1 MRSGEAGTTNGTN
14 EFVQRKSLC
23 FATSDHAR
31 VLHAGDDGFWE
42 ELRRLYS
49 VAESNAAEQLVTLK
63 NNLRGAAYEV
73 FWPTLAKGVAELAG
87 AEMSFVSKR
96 VLVDEH
102 DAAVEMPPIG
112 DQGSCLMAT
121 AFYYNDNHGLV
132 GGAKDLK
139 YHAYGCPCAYMRHDK
154 IFIIPERLNDFIG
167 PANPNKLPFPGEAY
181 MGVPLFAE
189 GKCFAHFGVMWSAE
203 GAAKRQLSWAYLEM
217 MFHSLEDLI
226 LQRFLE
232 GANFIKSAALPRHRH
247 QVIPHEAVT
256 AAQSLKPYAR
266 SLSHELRTPMQG
278 VVGML
283 DVMYATVQEAAEG
296 QTSMHTR
303 KVFETLK
310 ENIEIVQDSSRRAV
324 EAADNVVHAYDMDM
338 SVPDS
343 PVQLMNED
351 AADSVDITPAIVNTT
366 CEDRPG
372 VLVAGSGLP
381 VDRPNK
387 RRREDADG
395 TISRVSK
402 VRATLETWT
411 SRSDSSK
418 ESKTD
423 APEVDSMSSDG
434 NSLAAVHQSEVEAS
448 NDDERTSPTPSLG
461 RGIIPGLR
469 HTNIRNIIQYVVNE
483 GLKVGGR
490 PESAIAYETDLGET
504 IEVRKSN
511 PSGATKTT
519 IIDWSVEPDVPET
532 MFIDEKDLGKLISCV
547 FLNAIKFTEEG
558 HITVTACMSPKSRYV
573 VVSVV
578 DTGPGIP
585 VAFLPSLF
593 KPFAREDVSLTRQSE
608 GLGLGLMVAKG
619 ISRKIGGDLVCVRA
633 ETSGPNRGCEFEMR
647 VPVVAG
653 EVTSRPT
660 SPFGS
665 PTPQRRT
672 RLSTNPREDSSRTK
686 PSSPPLSRKTLS
698 RTTTSPSPRPLT
710 SLPTHRRT
718 PTPPPQPPQ
727 TPSLA
732 ISKPS
737 PPTPNRRPTDGTRRL
752 SSHRKR
758 PANNEIDRDLALK
771 HPLTFLVAE
780 DNKINR
786 KLLVSML
793 GKFGYQ
799 TVFEAYDG
807 AEAVRQMSENLA
819 GDGTAA
825 GIDVVLMDLWMPFMD
840 GYEAA
845 EKILSMSRGG
855 SGKEGGS
862 GSGSGNGKGCG
873 KGGRREVTVLAVTAD
888 VTDGA
893 LERAAQVGMKGFL
906 TKPYKMLDLQRL
918 ILEYCSRSEVEAG

>member
-1 MRSGEAGTTNGTN
+1 
-14 EFVQRKSLC
+14 
-23 FATSDHAR
+23 
-31 VLHAGDDGFWE
+31 
-42 ELRRLYS
+42 
-49 VAESNAAEQLVTLK
+49 
-63 NNLRGAAYEV
+63 
-73 FWPTLAKGVAELAG
+73 
-87 AEMSFVSKR
+87 
-96 VLVDEH
+96 
-102 DAAVEMPPIG
+102 
-112 DQGSCLMAT
+112 
-121 AFYYNDNHGLV
+121 
-132 GGAKDLK
+132 
-139 YHAYGCPCAYMRHDK
+139 MRHDK

-232 GANFIKSAALPRHRH
+232 GANFIKSAALPRQRH

-296 QTSMHTR
+296 QTNMHTR
-303 KVFETLK
+303 QVFETLK

-351 AADSVDITPAIVNTT
+351 DADSADVTPAIINNTS
-366 CEDRPG
+366 EGRPG
-372 VLVAGSGLP
+372 MLVASSDSP
-381 VDRPNK
+381 TDRPNK
-387 RRREDADG
+387 RRREDVNG

-402 VRATLETWT
+402 VRATLEKWT
-411 SRSDSSK
+411 SRSDSSR

-423 APEVDSMSSDG
+423 AQEADSMSSDG
-434 NSLAAVHQSEVEAS
+434 NSLAAVHQGEVEAS
-448 NDDERTSPTPSLG
+448 NDDERTSPTPGLG
-461 RGIIPGLR
+461 RGIVPGLR
-469 HTNIRNIIQYVVNE
+469 HTNIRSVIQYLVNE

-558 HITVTACMSPKSRYV
+558 HITVTARMSPKSRYV

-647 VPVVAG
+647 VPVIAG

-665 PTPQRRT
+665 PTPQQRT
-672 RLSTNPREDSSRTK
+672 RLSTNPREDSGGTK
-686 PSSPPLSRKTLS
+686 PSSPSLAKKTLS
-698 RTTTSPSPRPLT
+698 ITTASPSPRAPT
-710 SLPTHRRT
+710 SLPTHHRT
-718 PTPPPQPPQ
+718 PTPTEPPPPPPPPQ
-727 TPSLA
+727 TPSLT
-732 ISKPS
+732 IPNPK
-737 PPTPNRRPTDGTRRL
+737 PPTPHRRPTDGGRRL
-752 SSHRKR
+752 SSHRKSS
-758 PANNEIDRDLALK
+758 ANNEIDRELALK

-799 TVFEAYDG
+799 GVFEAYDG

-819 GDGTAA
+819 GDGDGAA

-845 EKILSMSRGG
+845 EKILSMSKG
-855 SGKEGGS
+855 
-862 GSGSGNGKGCG
+862 GNGKEV
-873 KGGRREVTVLAVTAD
+873 GG
-888 VTDGA
+888 
-893 LERAAQVGMKGFL
+893 
-906 TKPYKMLDLQRL
+906 
-918 ILEYCSRSEVEAG
+918 